1 MYDLRYLH
9 QIDINLTDLCDK
21 TCSFCPRHDS
31 EIYPNNNQHMD
42 FDLFRK
48 IINECLEQGYNKDIL
63 LCGRGEPSLYKHWE
77 EAVKLLCHPDR
88 KWVANIT
95 TNGRKFEKYWD
106 LYTNNLDFV
115 TLNTYTN
122 KEDYDARVKKYGWK
136 LNTSGKLGKSPRK
149 IYNLEHYF
157 KPDGTSVEAI
167 NEGELTFEVPSEPGV
182 TWKYAFNNRCGLQ
195 NSKKK
200 NPYIKTPCI
209 HPLKFLFLN
218 FDGKIHMCCN
228 DWGTR
233 GGKNQTIVGDFTE
246 NNIFQ
251 QYQRSRKR
259 AKINHALLGG
269 RRYLVE
275 ACRDCD
281 VNSPS
286 DVDRIDNEMNKDAK
300 LYNYIGKVMTSKTEF
315 YRNDNDLEVIKR

>member
-31 EIYPNNNQHMD
+31 EIYPN
-42 FDLFRK
+42 
-48 IINECLEQGYNKDIL
+48 NKDIL

-136 LNTSGKLGKSPRK
+136 LNTSGKLGNSPRK

-157 KPDGTSVEAI
+157 KPDGTSVEDI
-167 NEGELTFEVPSEPGV
+167 NEGELTFDVP
-182 TWKYAFNNRCGLQ
+182 L
-195 NSKKK
+195 
-200 NPYIKTPCI
+200 
-209 HPLKFLFLN
+209 
-218 FDGKIHMCCN
+218 
-228 DWGTR
+228 
-233 GGKNQTIVGDFTE
+233 
-246 NNIFQ
+246 
-251 QYQRSRKR
+251 
-259 AKINHALLGG
+259 
-269 RRYLVE
+269 
-275 ACRDCD
+275 
-281 VNSPS
+281 
-286 DVDRIDNEMNKDAK
+286 
-300 LYNYIGKVMTSKTEF
+300 
-315 YRNDNDLEVIKR
+315 